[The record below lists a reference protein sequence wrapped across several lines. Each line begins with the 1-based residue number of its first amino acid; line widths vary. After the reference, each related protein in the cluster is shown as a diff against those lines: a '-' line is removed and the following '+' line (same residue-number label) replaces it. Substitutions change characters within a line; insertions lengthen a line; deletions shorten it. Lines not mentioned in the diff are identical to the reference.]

1 MRWLHFQ
8 TEMCHQRGREATRGC
23 EAGRDII
30 TSYFL
35 RKIPLDKIALET
47 WLDTGMVG
55 MRVSK
60 HCWM

>member
-8 TEMCHQRGREATRGC
+8 TEMCHQRGGKPPGQKQE
-23 EAGRDII
+23 E
-30 TSYFL
+30 TSSLLIF
-35 RKIPLDKIALET
+35 KEDPLDKIALET

-55 MRVSK
+55 MREGSK